1 VLLVVAYSKAAR
13 QALRNSCSAHP
24 DVVVRR
30 FGRAV
35 LLHETEYGAFLA
47 CRFRERFADAVQVE
61 RTAPLNEYRDVPER
75 VREAAAA
82 YEARESP
89 STPYPKFAA
98 GTDHPDPDAM
108 RDAPLDGTE

>member
-1 VLLVVAYSKAAR
+1 MILVAAYSKAAR
-13 QALRNSCSAHP
+13 QALRNSCSTHG

-35 LLHETEYGAFLA
+35 LLRETEYGAFVA
-47 CRFRERFADAVQVE
+47 CRLRERFGSAVQVE
-61 RTAPLNEYRDVPER
+61 RTEPLNEYRDVPDR

-98 GTDHPDPDAM
+98 GTDHPSADEM
-108 RDAPLDGTE
+108 RERALE